1 MFIFS
6 FFYFILTF
14 LVKTSSRTS
23 VSPFDGRSR
32 ERSRSQ
38 VSHGPFRVESA
49 DGFAMQAEAASPY
62 LESNEGHVEAGR
74 SFSPA
79 RRGSCRWTLV
89 SLNQETEEEEQE
101 EQEEVKKWRERW
113 QKGSLVFVRLRA
125 HKLKFCFSFVKTFLT
140 IVLTCFIPKTK
151 EKRACTFRQV
161 CLSSCLRCTS

>member
-1 MFIFS
+1 MFIFLVLL
-6 FFYFILTF
+6 FVTI
-14 LVKTSSRTS
+14 LVKTSFRTS

-62 LESNEGHVEAGR
+62 LESTEGHVEAGR
-74 SFSPA
+74 SFSPTQ
-79 RRGSCRWTLV
+79 RGSCRWTLV

-101 EQEEVKKWRERW
+101 EVKKWKERW

-125 HKLKFCFSFVKTFLT
+125 HKRQFCFSFVKTFLT
-140 IVLTCFIPKTK
+140 IVLTCFIPKTNG
-151 EKRACTFRQV
+151 KRECTFRQV